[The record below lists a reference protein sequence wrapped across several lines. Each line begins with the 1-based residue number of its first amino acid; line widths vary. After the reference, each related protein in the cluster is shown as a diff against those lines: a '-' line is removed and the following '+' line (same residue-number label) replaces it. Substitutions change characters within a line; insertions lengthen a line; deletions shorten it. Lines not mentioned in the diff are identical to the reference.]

1 MDLDGCSLEDAF
13 SMDFEWL
20 DKTSAP
26 KSSGASCIKPETA
39 TTQSRK
45 NERKR
50 AAKCRSAFKA
60 ESGSTFE
67 ESDRNS
73 NSNDA
78 YYKSG
83 QSLLGNSSYSEEDAQ
98 KEIPENSPVH
108 RLQALAKLAKTEKA
122 DALLEDFQDG
132 LKTTLPI
139 IQKMKS
145 KADSLGSNVPAYF
158 GADPGDDG
166 TSVNASKKLSIAP
179 FVDYIE
185 DEDTYNFNNADYT
198 KTFSGLGFDKAS
210 GAPLK
215 TKGTPFQKRGDFLAP
230 IHEEPSAN
238 LLSEPS
244 LLAWKGKD
252 KGLWANQ
259 FGRSYVVP
267 ESTRETEALENQR
280 DLITRK
286 SDQRA
291 LMEKMDAI
299 YSRMDQLE
307 KGSPES
313 AQTETLLFVMSGLG
327 LIFFLDLACR
337 TACKR

>member
-20 DKTSAP
+20 DKTTAP
-26 KSSGASCIKPETA
+26 KSSGASCIRPETA

-50 AAKCRSAFKA
+50 AARS
-60 ESGSTFE
+60 
-67 ESDRNS
+67 RNS

-108 RLQALAKLAKTEKA
+108 RLQALAKPAKTEKA

-139 IQKMKS
+139 IQKMKT
-145 KADSLGSNVPAYF
+145 KADSLGDNVPAYF
-158 GADPGDDG
+158 GADPGDDAKS
-166 TSVNASKKLSIAP
+166 TNKKLSIAP

-215 TKGTPFQKRGDFLAP
+215 TKGMPLAKRGDFLAP

-252 KGLWANQ
+252 KGLWTNQ

-267 ESTRETEALENQR
+267 ESTRETEAIANQR
-280 DLITRK
+280 DLVSRK

>member
-1 MDLDGCSLEDAF
+1 MDLDGCALEDAF

-20 DKTSAP
+20 DKTSSP
-26 KSSGASCIKPETA
+26 KSSGASCIRPETA
-39 TTQSRK
+39 ATQSRK

-50 AAKCRSAFKA
+50 AAKC
-60 ESGSTFE
+60 
-67 ESDRNS
+67 RNS

-83 QSLLGNSSYSEEDAQ
+83 QSLLGNSSERSEEDAY

-108 RLQALAKLAKTEKA
+108 RLKALAKMAKTEKA

-139 IQKMKS
+139 IQKMKAKTDAETFES
-145 KADSLGSNVPAYF
+145 GVPAYF
-158 GADPGDDG
+158 GADPSDDG
-166 TSVNASKKLSIAP
+166 ATTKKLSIAP

-198 KTFSGLGFDKAS
+198 KTFNGLGFDKAS

-215 TKGTPFQKRGDFLAP
+215 TKGLPFTKRSDFLAP

-244 LLAWKGKD
+244 LLGWKGKD
-252 KGLWANQ
+252 KGLWTNQ

-267 ESTRETEALENQR
+267 ESTRETEAVANQR
-280 DLITRK
+280 DLVSRK

-299 YSRMDQLE
+299 YSRLDQLE

-337 TACKR
+337 TASKMK

>member
-1 MDLDGCSLEDAF
+1 MDLDGCALEDAF

-20 DKTSAP
+20 DKTSSP
-26 KSSGASCIKPETA
+26 KSSGASCIRPETA
-39 TTQSRK
+39 ATQSRK

-50 AAKCRSAFKA
+50 AAKC
-60 ESGSTFE
+60 
-67 ESDRNS
+67 RNS

-83 QSLLGNSSYSEEDAQ
+83 QSLLGNSSERSEEDAY

-108 RLQALAKLAKTEKA
+108 RLKALAKMAKTEKA

-139 IQKMKS
+139 IQKMKAKTDAETFES
-145 KADSLGSNVPAYF
+145 GVPAYF
-158 GADPGDDG
+158 GADPSDDCAK
-166 TSVNASKKLSIAP
+166 TASATTKKLSIAP

-198 KTFSGLGFDKAS
+198 KTFNGLGFDKAS

-215 TKGTPFQKRGDFLAP
+215 TKGLPFTKRSDFLAP

-244 LLAWKGKD
+244 LLGWKGKD
-252 KGLWANQ
+252 KGLWTNQ

-267 ESTRETEALENQR
+267 ESTRETEAVANQR
-280 DLITRK
+280 DLVSRK
-286 SDQRA
+286 SEQRA

-299 YSRMDQLE
+299 YSRLDQLE

-337 TACKR
+337 TASKMK